1 MSEALLSIGSNIGD
15 RAANLTDAVH
25 RLGAEQGITVKAISP
40 FYRTTPVGPVVQD
53 DFINGAVRIATEL
66 QPEELM
72 RRCLAIEAQMG
83 RDRANAVRWG
93 PRLIDIDIILFD
105 DISMLTDTLEL
116 PHPRFRERAFVLVPM
131 VDIAPEWVVSGQI
144 LAELASTMD
153 RTGIERA

>member
-15 RAANLTDAVH
+15 RAANLTEAVR
-25 RLGAEQGITVKAISP
+25 RLGTEQGITVKAVSP
-40 FYRTTPVGPVVQD
+40 FYRTAPVGPVVQD
-53 DFINGAVRIATEL
+53 DFINGAVRIVTEL

-105 DISMLTDTLEL
+105 DITMHTDTLEL

-131 VDIAPEWVVSGQI
+131 VDIAPEWVVSGQS
-144 LAELASTMD
+144 LAELASTMN
-153 RTGIERA
+153 RAGIERA

>member
-15 RAANLTDAVH
+15 RTANLTEAVR
-25 RLGAEQGITVKAISP
+25 RLGAEQGVTVKAISP
-40 FYRTTPVGPVVQD
+40 FYRTAPVGPVVQD
-53 DFINGAVRIATEL
+53 DFINGAVRIITTL
-66 QPEELM
+66 VPEELM

-93 PRLIDIDIILFD
+93 PRLIDIEIILFD
-105 DISMLTDTLEL
+105 DITMHTDTLEL

-131 VDIAPEWVVSGQI
+131 VDIAPEWVVAGQS

-153 RTGIERA
+153 RAGIERA